1 MSYTKGRW
9 MAFGCRLHLSPEDQR
24 AIAEKRRQ
32 ARALHDCALAIGT
45 IPGRERDSNSVSK
58 EAAIADA
65 EVAQMLASMT
75 ANALAQGPGGSS
87 PGPAGAMG

>member
-1 MSYTKGRW
+1 MSTAPIAQGPADRRVS
-9 MAFGCRLHLSPEDQR
+9 RLAELR

-75 ANALAQGPGGSS
+75 ANEK
-87 PGPAGAMG
+87 